1 MACDAADHLARQ
13 DPMADAEAR
22 YQLGRH
28 YANAVLAGRSTD
40 RAALLRRADLLY
52 SDSLQAFHAKYGDTH
67 EKTRFAAAGLASVRQ
82 SLTSSGSDLQDAP
95 VIASLTLPAPQRR
108 APVARAKVSPL
119 PENAAAPKLPAPPRQ
134 VVPAV
139 VGPPLRQATGQPT
152 TETGKVQPSFDC
164 SKARS
169 PSERTICVDGE
180 LARMDR
186 ELGRLHARAKNSA
199 PDAAAFRPQNDIEWR
214 RREATCRDDHA
225 CLLRWYAHRR
235 DQLQQDVDD
244 SER

>member
-1 MACDAADHLARQ
+1 
-13 DPMADAEAR
+13 
-22 YQLGRH
+22 
-28 YANAVLAGRSTD
+28 
-40 RAALLRRADLLY
+40 
-52 SDSLQAFHAKYGDTH
+52 
-67 EKTRFAAAGLASVRQ
+67 
-82 SLTSSGSDLQDAP
+82 
-95 VIASLTLPAPQRR
+95 
-108 APVARAKVSPL
+108 
-119 PENAAAPKLPAPPRQ
+119 
-134 VVPAV
+134 
-139 VGPPLRQATGQPT
+139 
-152 TETGKVQPSFDC
+152 VQPSFDC